1 MSTEQPLLLVDNITV
16 HRGGVPVIEKVN
28 LTMNAGEFVGIVGP
42 NGGGKSTFVQAILG
56 VLKCH
61 RGKVL
66 INGQPPM
73 TDGVV
78 GKVAWV
84 SQAAANLPKSVRLTV
99 RELVSLGVLTKR
111 TWFQLNQGR
120 SSVIDESIRMV
131 GLEDVA
137 DRDVNQ
143 LSGGQRQRAVI
154 ARALAS
160 QAEFLVLDEPL
171 VGLDRASRNGLLK
184 LLDGFCHHDNKTILM
199 VSHDVTAMRKTAHRL
214 VYLEDTIRFDGPPPE
229 FPSLEDLASLRGIVD
244 VHGGHHHDHSEAE
257 CTHDHGTHA
266 HVDIQ
271 LKEAE

>member
-1 MSTEQPLLLVDNITV
+1 MPPEQPLLLVDNITV
-16 HRGGVPVIEKVN
+16 HRGGVPVIENLN
-28 LTMNAGEFVGIVGP
+28 LTMRAGEFVGLVGP

-56 VLKCH
+56 VLKCNK
-61 RGKVL
+61 GKVR

-73 TDGVV
+73 TDDVM

-84 SQAAANLPKSVRLTV
+84 SQTASNLPKSVRLTV
-99 RELVSLGVLTKR
+99 RELVSLGALNKR
-111 TWFQLNQGR
+111 TWYHPKQGR
-120 SSVIDESIRMV
+120 SSAIDEAIRMV
-131 GLEDVA
+131 GLEKVA

-160 QAEFLVLDEPL
+160 KADFLVLDEPL
-171 VGLDRASRNGLLK
+171 VGLDRASRNSLLQ
-184 LLDGFCHHDNKTILM
+184 LLDGFCHRDNKTILM

-214 VYLEDTIRFDGPPPE
+214 VYLEGTIRFDGPPPE

-257 CTHDHGTHA
+257 CTHDHEVHG
-266 HVDIQ
+266 HVDIH

>member
-1 MSTEQPLLLVDNITV
+1 MDNITV

-61 RGKVL
+61 QGKVL

-99 RELVSLGVLTKR
+99 RELVSLGVLNKR

>member
-1 MSTEQPLLLVDNITV
+1 
-16 HRGGVPVIEKVN
+16 
-28 LTMNAGEFVGIVGP
+28 
-42 NGGGKSTFVQAILG
+42 
-56 VLKCH
+56 
-61 RGKVL
+61 
-66 INGQPPM
+66 
-73 TDGVV
+73 
-78 GKVAWV
+78 
-84 SQAAANLPKSVRLTV
+84 
-99 RELVSLGVLTKR
+99 
-111 TWFQLNQGR
+111 
-120 SSVIDESIRMV
+120 MV

-160 QAEFLVLDEPL
+160 QADFLILDEPL

-184 LLDGFCHHDNKTILM
+184 LLDGFCHQDKKTILM

-214 VYLEDTIRFDGPPPE
+214 VYLEDTVRFDGPPPE

-266 HVDIQ
+266 HVDIH